1 MNILKLNG
9 RVKMPKIKRALISVS
24 DKTGI
29 IEFAKGL
36 LEMGVEIISTGGT
49 AKILQKSKIPVIEVS
64 EYTGFPEMLD
74 GRVKTLHPKIHA
86 GLLALRN
93 NAEHIK
99 QLKNEKI
106 GLIDMVVVNLYPFE
120 NTIAK
125 AGVKLEEAIENIDIG
140 GPAMLRSAA
149 KNYQSVAVVCNPGR
163 YQAILEEMKKHR
175 GDLTLKTRQQLAEE
189 VFLLTSHYDGVIH
202 NFLNMK
208 FKIKE
213 EGFQTAELSFP
224 NFLELKFE
232 KIQDLRYGENP
243 HQKAAFY
250 RDWGIKPWGLAGIR
264 QLHGKELSFN
274 NIYDMHAAYEC
285 VKEFEE
291 PTVVI
296 VKHNNPCGVASAKE
310 LVAAYQDALECD
322 SVSAFGSIIGVN
334 RELDGA
340 TAREMSS
347 LFIEVIVAP
356 SYSKDALAILKEK
369 KNIRLIEASF
379 TGALSHRQPSLN
391 LDLKKVSGGLLVQEI
406 DRRQI
411 DPRSFKVVT
420 KSHPT
425 EEETVSLLFAWRVAK
440 YVKSNAIVLAQ
451 GTKTVGIGAGQMSR
465 VDAVMLATLEAKE
478 RAKNSVMASD
488 AFFPKP
494 DGVELAAKAGV
505 RAIIQPGGS
514 VEDETIIKICNEN
527 NIAMIFTGMRHFRH

>member
-1 MNILKLNG
+1 
-9 RVKMPKIKRALISVS
+9 MPKIKRALISVS

-213 EGFQTAELSFP
+213 EGFQTTELSFP

>member
-213 EGFQTAELSFP
+213 EGFQTTELSFP

>member
-1 MNILKLNG
+1 
-9 RVKMPKIKRALISVS
+9 MPKIKRALISVS

-406 DRRQI
+406 DQRQI